1 MKPLIGITCSR
12 TTGGAWGTYSLG
24 HFMDYTYSDYSE
36 ALLDA
41 GAAPVIVPTAQD
53 QQSLESIM
61 GALQGL
67 ILSGGPDLHP
77 CHYAEEPGQGL
88 GEVDAALDQMELA
101 AARTAIAGNV
111 PVLAICRGI
120 QVLNVALGGTLYQDL
135 ASQMPQSICHTP
147 KADKSVQA
155 HSVTIV
161 AGSRLHQLCRSEKI
175 WVNSQH
181 HQAIKDLAPGLRINA
196 RAADAVIEGVEYPAN
211 RFVLG
216 VQWHPEG
223 TWRVDA
229 HSRRLFAA
237 LVAAA
242 KQ

>member
-53 QQSLESIM
+53 QQSLETIL
-61 GALQGL
+61 GTLQGL

-77 CHYAEEPGQGL
+77 RHYGQEPMPGL
-88 GEVDAALDQMELA
+88 GEVDAELDRMELA
-101 AARTAIAGNV
+101 AARTAIAMDLPLLG
-111 PVLAICRGI
+111 ICRGI
-120 QVLNVALGGTLYQDL
+120 QVLTVALGGTLYQDL
-135 ASQMPQSICHTP
+135 PSQVPESICHTP
-147 KADKSVQA
+147 KADKAANGHRVRLVS
-155 HSVTIV
+155 
-161 AGSRLHQLCRSEKI
+161 GSRLHRLCHADEI

-181 HQAIKDLAPGLRINA
+181 HQAINDPAPGLTINA
-196 RAADAVIEGVEYPAN
+196 QALDGIIEAVDYPAN
-211 RFVLG
+211 RFALG

-223 TWRVDA
+223 TWRSDP
-229 HSRRLFAA
+229 HSRQLFAA
-237 LVAAA
+237 LVTAA
-242 KQ
+242 QE